1 VARAESAMGRI
12 YADLAQARR
21 AREERKQA
29 EALSWKA
36 RKAQLA
42 NLAPTDTIL
51 HALVDDEKERKRA
64 AEAESFRTRALAE
77 AAAAEAAAAAAAAAH
92 SAQRESAREQH
103 SRSLAQ
109 HWAAAQVQLLADARQ
124 RNAARAQELSA
135 PPQPSLAREVWERHR
150 GAAEEQVLG
159 PTVDA
164 STGALRELGI
174 FGVAAADGT
183 DSGSD
188 SDDVS
193 GDVDSSVNGSLRTRK
208 QLQQQHGSA
217 SSSITR
223 SGWVKDSS
231 SGLWR
236 RVHSRQRN
244 SSSNSSSDASTSASS
259 KLQHLPGVDD
269 AEVQLFTSQPHTAH
283 EERRTAAEEAEVM
296 TKLLLYTSVLID
308 V

>member
-1 VARAESAMGRI
+1 MGRI

-77 AAAAEAAAAAAAAAH
+77 AAAADAAAAAAAAAH
-92 SAQRESAREQH
+92 SAQRETAREQH

-159 PTVDA
+159 PTVNA
-164 STGALRELGI
+164 SSGALRELGI
-174 FGVAAADGT
+174 FGVAAADGA

-188 SDDVS
+188 SDDGSADVS
-193 GDVDSSVNGSLRTRK
+193 ADVDGSANGSLGTRK
-208 QLQQQHGSA
+208 LLLQQQHSSG
-217 SSSITR
+217 SSSTKYR
-223 SGWVKDSS
+223 GWVKDSS

-236 RVHSRQRN
+236 RVHSRQRS

-269 AEVQLFTSQPHTAH
+269 AEVQLFSAQPHTEH
-283 EERRTAAEEAEVM
+283 EERRRAAEEAEVM
-296 TKLLLYTSVLID
+296 TKLLLYNSVHTD

>member
-64 AEAESFRTRALAE
+64 TEAESFRTRALAE

-159 PTVDA
+159 PTVSA
-164 STGALRELGI
+164 SSGALRELGI
-174 FGVAAADGT
+174 FGVPADET
-183 DSGSD
+183 PDSGSD

-193 GDVDSSVNGSLRTRK
+193 GDVSADVDSGVLQKRK
-208 QLQQQHGSA
+208 VLQQQQQHSSNSGSA
-217 SSSITR
+217 ER

-231 SGLWR
+231 SGLWC
-236 RVHSRQRN
+236 RVHSRQR
-244 SSSNSSSDASTSASS
+244 SSSSSSSDATTGASS

-269 AEVQLFTSQPHTAH
+269 AEVQLFSAQPHTEH
-283 EERRTAAEEAEVM
+283 EERRIAAEEAEVVH
-296 TKLLLYTSVLID
+296 YTIQ
-308 V
+308 